1 MHPFLWSLL
10 LAIPLMGITESAEQP
25 RYLALGDSYTCGEGV
40 PADAR
45 WPVELARRLSA
56 GGVACTAPEIIATTG
71 WTTRELLAGIAAR
84 HPQGP
89 YALVTVQ
96 IGVNDQFRGG
106 GLDAYQADLK
116 ELLAVA
122 VGFAGGRA
130 DHVLVLSIP
139 DWGVT
144 PFAAGQDRAG
154 IAAAID
160 AFNAVG
166 RAAARKC
173 GARYVD
179 VTPSSR
185 EAARDRALLAG
196 DGLHPSALLYA
207 RWAELAAPL
216 AHTIITER

>member
-1 MHPFLWSLL
+1 MSGRLL
-10 LAIPLMGITESAEQP
+10 LVVAMAWWNAAVSAGEA
-25 RYLALGDSYTCGEGV
+25 RFLALGDSYTSGEGV

-45 WPVELARRLSA
+45 WPVVLALRLA
-56 GGVACTAPEIIATTG
+56 ADGLALAAPEILATSG

-84 HPQGP
+84 HVQGP

-106 GLDAYQADLK
+106 GLDAYQADLT

-130 DHVLVLSIP
+130 DHVLMLSIP

-166 RAAARKC
+166 RAAARRS
-173 GARYVD
+173 GARYID
-179 VTPSSR
+179 VTASSR
-185 EAARDRALLAG
+185 AAARDRTLLAG
-196 DGLHPSALLYA
+196 DGLHPSAGLYV
-207 RWAELAAPL
+207 RWAELAAPMVH
-216 AHTIITER
+216 AIITEH

>member
-1 MHPFLWSLL
+1 MHPVLLALL
-10 LAIPLMGITESAEQP
+10 LVHLLANSAVTAERP
-25 RYLALGDSYTCGEGV
+25 RFLALGDSYTCGEGV
-40 PADAR
+40 PAEAR
-45 WPVELARRLSA
+45 WPVVLARRLEA
-56 GGVACTAPEIIATTG
+56 DELPVAPPDILATTG
-71 WTTRELLAGIAAR
+71 WTTRELLNGMALPRPRGS
-84 HPQGP
+84 

-96 IGVNDQFRGG
+96 IGVNDQFQGR
-106 GLDAYQADLK
+106 GLDAYQADLN
-116 ELLAVA
+116 ELLAAA
-122 VGFAGGRA
+122 VNLAGGRA

-154 IAAAID
+154 IAMAID

-166 RAAARKC
+166 RVAARTC

-185 EAARDRALLAG
+185 AAARDRTLLAR
-196 DGLHPSALLYA
+196 DGLHPSAALYA

-216 AHTIITER
+216 AQAIITGR